1 MTTNPPDATPG
12 STEAST
18 SEPSDT
24 KKHAPLVLPEHG
36 ELDARAVA
44 PPALFHERA
53 AALGVSFAPG
63 EIERLGLYL
72 GYLLWTNERMNLTAI
87 RDAGEAWMR
96 HILDSLALLGPL
108 SELEDGSAVIDVGSG
123 GGVPGI
129 PLAIV
134 LPQLRFTLLEA
145 TTKKARFLEQV
156 AKRLDLENVEVVN
169 ERAERAAADGS
180 EHRGRF
186 DAVVA
191 RALGP
196 LRVAVELTVP
206 FGRVGSLILLVKGER
221 ADEELAD
228 ARKALHALHAT
239 HSGTIE
245 TSTGRIVVLEKRR
258 ETPRIYPRKVG
269 DPKRSPL

>member
-12 STEAST
+12 SAEASAD
-18 SEPSDT
+18 S
-24 KKHAPLVLPEHG
+24 KKRALLVLPERE
-36 ELDARAVA
+36 ELDTAAVA
-44 PPALFHERA
+44 PPAEFLERA
-53 AALGVSFAPG
+53 AAMGITFAPG
-63 EIERLGLYL
+63 EVERLGLYL
-72 GYLLWTNERMNLTAI
+72 GYLLWTNERMNLTGI
-87 RDAGEAWMR
+87 RDAGEAWTR
-96 HILDSLALLGPL
+96 HILDSLALLAPL
-108 SELEDGSAVIDVGSG
+108 SELGDGSAVIDVGSG

-134 LPQLRFTLLEA
+134 LPHMRFTLLEA

-156 AKRLDLENVEVVN
+156 AKRLDLENIEVVN
-169 ERAERAAADGS
+169 KRAEDAAADGS

-186 DAVVA
+186 DAMVA
-191 RALGP
+191 RAVGP
-196 LRVAVELTVP
+196 LRVVAELTVP
-206 FGRVGSLILLVKGER
+206 FGRVGSLVLLVKGEK

-228 ARKALHALHAT
+228 AKKALHALHAT

-245 TSTGRIVVLEKRR
+245 TPTGRIVVLEKRR